1 MSQTYQRF
9 NDFEEISRVKITPNQ
24 DIVFSKMIR
33 SDGEVRLF
41 VNAQADPSSPLQYKD
56 KGISIPR
63 DSLEEF
69 YRAVSDTQG
78 LFPDDKKEVETHTK

>member
-1 MSQTYQRF
+1 MSQIYQRF
-9 NDFEEISRVKITPNQ
+9 NKFEEISRVKITPNQ

-33 SDGEVRLF
+33 SNGEVCLF
-41 VNAQADPSSPLQYKD
+41 VNHQVFNKYPKP
-56 KGISIPR
+56 GIAIPC

>member
-1 MSQTYQRF
+1 MSRTYQRF
-9 NDFEEISRVKITPNQ
+9 NRFEEISREKITPNQ

-41 VNAQADPSSPLQYKD
+41 VNPQADPSSSLQYKD

-63 DSLEEF
+63 DSVEKVS
-69 YRAVSDTQG
+69 RAFSDACSVI
-78 LFPDDKKEVETHTK
+78 LDDKKESMIRE

>member
-33 SDGEVRLF
+33 SNGELCLF
-41 VNAQADPSSPLQYKD
+41 VNHQVFNKYPKP
-56 KGISIPR
+56 GIAIPC

>member
-1 MSQTYQRF
+1 MSQTYQRL

-63 DSLEEF
+63 DSLEEVYQAF
-69 YRAVSDTQG
+69 SDTRW
-78 LFPDDKKEVETHTK
+78 LFLDDKKEVGTCAK

>member
-1 MSQTYQRF
+1 MSQMHQRF
-9 NDFEEISRVKITPNQ
+9 NEFEEISRVKITPNQ

-41 VNAQADPSSPLQYKD
+41 VNPQADPSSSLQYKD

-63 DSLEEF
+63 DSLEEVYQAF
-69 YRAVSDTQG
+69 SDTRW
-78 LFPDDKKEVETHTK
+78 LFLDDKKEVGTCAK

>member
-1 MSQTYQRF
+1 MSEIYQRF
-9 NDFEEISRVKITPNQ
+9 NKFEEISRVKITPIK

-33 SDGEVRLF
+33 SDGVVCLF
-41 VNAQADPSSPLQYKD
+41 VNHQVFNKYPKP
-56 KGISIPR
+56 GIAIPC

>member
-1 MSQTYQRF
+1 MSRTYQRF
-9 NDFEEISRVKITPNQ
+9 NRFEEISREKITPNQ

-41 VNAQADPSSPLQYKD
+41 VNPQADPSSSLQYKD

-63 DSLEEF
+63 DSVEK
-69 YRAVSDTQG
+69 VSLAFSDACSVI
-78 LFPDDKKEVETHTK
+78 LDDKKESMICE

>member
-1 MSQTYQRF
+1 MSQMHQRF
-9 NDFEEISRVKITPNQ
+9 NKFEEISRTKITPNQ

-41 VNAQADPSSPLQYKD
+41 VNPQADPSSSLQYKD

-63 DSLEEF
+63 DSVEKVS
-69 YRAVSDTQG
+69 RAFSDACSVI
-78 LFPDDKKEVETHTK
+78 LDDKKESMICE

>member
-1 MSQTYQRF
+1 MSQMHQRF
-9 NDFEEISRVKITPNQ
+9 NEFEEISRVKITPNQ

-33 SDGEVRLF
+33 SNGEVCLF
-41 VNAQADPSSPLQYKD
+41 VNHQVFNKYPKP
-56 KGISIPR
+56 GIAIPC

-78 LFPDDKKEVETHTK
+78 LFPDDKKEVGTHAK